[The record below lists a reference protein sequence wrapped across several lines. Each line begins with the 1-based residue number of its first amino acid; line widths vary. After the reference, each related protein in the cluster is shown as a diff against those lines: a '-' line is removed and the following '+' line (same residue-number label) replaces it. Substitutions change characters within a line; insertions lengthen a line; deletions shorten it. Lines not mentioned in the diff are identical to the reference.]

1 MKPKMILSILLLTAL
16 LFQQNTY
23 LVYADTGI
31 SVVVDGKKLQFDQ
44 QPGMENGRV
53 LVPMRA
59 IFEALGYSVE
69 WDGYYN
75 SVSATMKSGDTK
87 REVYVHVTQLCMSVY
102 ENQYPQGALN
112 TDSYSSPVSQISF
125 YVPLDPIQSPVK
137 NVNGRILLP
146 TRAIAE
152 ALGCKVDWDGA
163 SRTVIIDASNIKIV
177 PPSNWVAA
185 IEAHCEKYAP
195 DFLSLKNK
203 WNDAE
208 RKNQLALSGVTSET
222 ALEPAPAQSVNI
234 SENPI
239 SDSNTNGQK
248 AYTVF
253 DEEWNREFQY
263 TYYYPPIPTSPPAVG
278 SVPAKILIDESKS
291 TKLFIDNPDDPYE
304 PFRNVTDYYYGGFTY
319 GGCNWYAAGRFWEV
333 YGIPFPHFDKMHET
347 AKYLDK
353 AELYEEF
360 SVIRDVNDIRSYSIA
375 VFVPVSADSTP
386 HVLFVEYV
394 ERNASG
400 KPINVYYTEANA
412 NNPTGGYRH
421 GVDGAVKVLAFD
433 KFINRNQKKCIGFIV
448 PNTDFYK

>member
-44 QPGMENGRV
+44 QPVMENGRV

-75 SVSATMKSGDTK
+75 SVSATMRSGDTK

-102 ENQYPQGALN
+102 ENQYPQGAHN

-152 ALGCKVDWDGA
+152 ALGCKVDWDGV

-208 RKNQLALSGVTSET
+208 RKNQLALSGVTAET
-222 ALEPAPAQSVNI
+222 ALEPAPAQSVST
-234 SENPI
+234 SETPI
-239 SDSNTNGQK
+239 PDDNADGRK
-248 AYTVF
+248 VYTVF
-253 DEEWNREFQY
+253 DAEWNREFQY
-263 TYYYPPIPTSPPAVG
+263 DYKNPSMPTSPPAIG
-278 SVPAKILIDESKS
+278 SVLANILIDESHPTPS
-291 TKLFIDNPDDPYE
+291 YQDPLNQGKWIQNLTE
-304 PFRNVTDYYYGGFTY
+304 YYSVGTT
-319 GGCNWYAAGRFWEV
+319 GGCNWYAKGRFWEV
-333 YGIPFPHFDKMHET
+333 YGIPIPHFDKIFET
-347 AKYLDK
+347 VKYLDK
-353 AELYEEF
+353 AELYSEF
-360 SVIRDVNDIRSYSIA
+360 ISIRDVNDIRPYTIA
-375 VFVPVSADSTP
+375 VFVPVSSDSTP

-394 ERNASG
+394 ERDSSG
-400 KPINVYYTEANA
+400 KPVNVYFTEANF

-421 GVDGAVKVLAFD
+421 GIDGAVKQLSFD
-433 KFINRNQKKCIGFIV
+433 RFINRGKQKCIGYIM
-448 PNTDFYK
+448 PNTSFYK